1 MLKLF
6 ISQPMKGKTDEEILQ
21 ERERIISMV
30 RAQYGSV
37 QVIDSFVK
45 ENPPKEVNTP
55 LWFLARS
62 IKFLSEADVA
72 YFASGWWN
80 TRGCKIEHECAE
92 AYGIQIIE
100 EED

>member
-6 ISQPMKGKTDEEILQ
+6 ISQPMKGRTDEEILK

-30 RAQYGSV
+30 EASYGTI
-37 QVIDSFVK
+37 QVIDSFIK
-45 ENPPKEVNTP
+45 EEAPTGVNAS
-55 LWFLARS
+55 LWYLARS
-62 IKFLSEADVA
+62 IKFLSEADIA

-80 TRGCKIEHECAE
+80 ARGCKIEHECAE
-92 AYGIQIIE
+92 VYGVRIIE

>member
-1 MLKLF
+1 MIKLF

-21 ERERIISMV
+21 ERARIISMV
-30 RAQYGSV
+30 QASYGSV

-45 ENPPKEVNTP
+45 EDPPENVNAP

-62 IKFLSEADVA
+62 IAFLSEANIA

-80 TRGCKIEHECAE
+80 ARGCKIEHECAE
-92 AYGIQIIE
+92 AYGVQIIE

>member
-21 ERERIISMV
+21 ERARIISMV
-30 RAQYGSV
+30 QVSYGSV

-45 ENPPKEVNTP
+45 KDPPENVNAP

-62 IKFLSEADVA
+62 IGFLSEADIA

-80 TRGCKIEHECAE
+80 AKGCMIEYECAKI
-92 AYGIQIIE
+92 YGIQIIE

>member
-6 ISQPMKGKTDEEILQ
+6 ISQPMNGKTDEEILQ

-37 QVIDSFVK
+37 QAIHSFVK
-45 ENPPKEVNTP
+45 ENPPKEVNAP

-80 TRGCKIEHECAE
+80 ARGCKIEHDCAE